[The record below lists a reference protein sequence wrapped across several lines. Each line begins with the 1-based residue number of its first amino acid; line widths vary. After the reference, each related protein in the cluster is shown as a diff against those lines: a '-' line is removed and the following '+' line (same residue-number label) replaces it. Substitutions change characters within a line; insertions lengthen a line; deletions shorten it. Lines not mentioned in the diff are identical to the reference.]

1 MNKWCFLLIAACLL
15 APDTGHAALKAR
27 DDVKAEDAFNPNPA
41 PDDLILPMPC
51 GQSMVLKAVGVRG
64 KGLLWDLET
73 RFGRRDG
80 GSDDR
85 GYYDSPY
92 ASAISGP
99 FVLKDLPPDWR
110 QKIKAANPDADSMQ
124 FYFEGKYEVSKRQWD
139 AVMGGQCMDGDALPA
154 LSPEDARPVVE
165 VSWHEAQEFTRKY
178 TEWLLANAPQSLP
191 GFQGDDRN
199 TAFVRL
205 PTEAEW
211 EYAARG
217 AQKVSP
223 LSLSQEDFFEMP
235 MGDAIKNYAVFR
247 DSEGTSEETLQRI
260 GSRKPN
266 PAGFYDMA
274 GNAAEMVQ
282 DGFQF
287 SLGGRLHG
295 STGGFIRKGGGFLST
310 QDEVMPGRREEVA
323 PFLKDGPNKARDLGF
338 RIALSGINTPGGAR
352 PAELASEWEKA
363 GIELSAELNPSG
375 DPLELVAQL
384 EARAGSDAEKASLK
398 GLQNLIRENNIS
410 LERQKRSTVSN
421 EIRSAVYLVTMLK
434 DCLIKREII
443 GKELQNFE
451 DKKKQITA
459 ALPKM
464 KAAEANQYK
473 QVLASLDKGIALS
486 KTGIGNQ
493 EAEFRS
499 MLLFY
504 RQTVENTRKVP
515 QSLFDEE
522 LKGIGQEMSGKA
534 PHLVKQNAS
543 LQIYRKHV
551 AALRGGKLALLS
563 SDALRKD
570 ILSLIPKGK

>member
-1 MNKWCFLLIAACLL
+1 MNKFLPLLLAACLI
-15 APDTGHAALKAR
+15 APDAHAALKAR
-27 DDVKAEDAFNPNPA
+27 DEAQAEDASNPNPA
-41 PDDLILPMPC
+41 PDDLVLPMPC
-51 GQSMVLKAVGVRG
+51 GESLVLKAVGVRA
-64 KGLLWDLET
+64 KGLLWDMET
-73 RFGRRDG
+73 RFGCRNS
-80 GSDDR
+80 SDDR
-85 GYYDSPY
+85 GYYDSPHA
-92 ASAISGP
+92 ASISGP
-99 FVLKDLPPDWR
+99 FVLKDLPQDWQR
-110 QKIKAANPDADSMQ
+110 KIKAANPDADAMQ

-139 AVMGGQCMDGDALPA
+139 AVTGGQCANGETLPA
-154 LSPEDARPVVE
+154 PTPEDARPMVGI
-165 VSWHEAQEFTRKY
+165 SWHEAQAFTQTY

-223 LSLSQEDFFEMP
+223 LALSQEDFFELP
-235 MGDAIKNYAVFR
+235 AGESVKSYAVFR
-247 DSEGTSEETLQRI
+247 DGEGTSEEALQRI
-260 GSRKPN
+260 GSRKAN
-266 PAGFYDMA
+266 PAGFHDMA

-295 STGGFIRKGGGFLST
+295 STGGFVRKGGSFLSSR
-310 QDEVMPGRREEVA
+310 DEVMPGRREEVA
-323 PFLKDGPNKARDLGF
+323 PFLRDGPNRARDLGF
-338 RIALSGINTPGGAR
+338 RVALSGINTPGGDR
-352 PAELASEWEKA
+352 PAELAREWRKA
-363 GIELSAELNPSG
+363 GVELSAELNPSG
-375 DPLELVAQL
+375 DPLELIAQL

-398 GLQNLIRENNIS
+398 GLQSLIRENNIT

-451 DKKKQITA
+451 DKKKQIAA
-459 ALPKM
+459 ALPRM
-464 KAAEANQYK
+464 KASEAAQYK

-486 KTGIGNQ
+486 HTGIDNQ

-504 RQTVENTRKVP
+504 KQTLENAQKVP
-515 QSLFDEE
+515 ASLFDEE
-522 LKGIGQEMSGKA
+522 LHGIGQEMSGNA

-551 AALRGGKLALLS
+551 AALRGGKFASLS
-563 SDALRKD
+563 ADALRKD
-570 ILSLIPKGK
+570 ILSLIPKK

>member
-110 QKIKAANPDADSMQ
+110 QKIKAANPDADAMQ
-124 FYFEGKYEVSKRQWD
+124 LYFEGKYEVSKRQWD
-139 AVMGGQCMDGDALPA
+139 AVMGGQCMDGNALPA

-352 PAELASEWEKA
+352 PAELASEWK
-363 GIELSAELNPSG
+363 SCPPN
-375 DPLELVAQL
+375 
-384 EARAGSDAEKASLK
+384 
-398 GLQNLIRENNIS
+398 
-410 LERQKRSTVSN
+410 
-421 EIRSAVYLVTMLK
+421 
-434 DCLIKREII
+434 
-443 GKELQNFE
+443 
-451 DKKKQITA
+451 
-459 ALPKM
+459 
-464 KAAEANQYK
+464 
-473 QVLASLDKGIALS
+473 
-486 KTGIGNQ
+486 
-493 EAEFRS
+493 
-499 MLLFY
+499 
-504 RQTVENTRKVP
+504 
-515 QSLFDEE
+515 
-522 LKGIGQEMSGKA
+522 
-534 PHLVKQNAS
+534 
-543 LQIYRKHV
+543 
-551 AALRGGKLALLS
+551 
-563 SDALRKD
+563 
-570 ILSLIPKGK
+570 

>member
-1 MNKWCFLLIAACLL
+1 MSKWCFLLIAACLF

-51 GQSMVLKAVGVRG
+51 GQSMVLKAVGIRG

-99 FVLKDLPPDWR
+99 FVLKDLPPDWQR
-110 QKIKAANPDADSMQ
+110 KIKAANPDADAMQ

-165 VSWHEAQEFTRKY
+165 VSWHEAQEFTKKY

-235 MGDAIKNYAVFR
+235 TGDAIKNYAVFR

-352 PAELASEWEKA
+352 PAELASEWKKA
-363 GIELSAELNPSG
+363 GIGAVSRAE
-375 DPLELVAQL
+375 PL
-384 EARAGSDAEKASLK
+384 R
-398 GLQNLIRENNIS
+398 
-410 LERQKRSTVSN
+410 
-421 EIRSAVYLVTMLK
+421 RSA
-434 DCLIKREII
+434 
-443 GKELQNFE
+443 G
-451 DKKKQITA
+451 
-459 ALPKM
+459 
-464 KAAEANQYK
+464 
-473 QVLASLDKGIALS
+473 
-486 KTGIGNQ
+486 TGGP
-493 EAEFRS
+493 A
-499 MLLFY
+499 
-504 RQTVENTRKVP
+504 
-515 QSLFDEE
+515 
-522 LKGIGQEMSGKA
+522 
-534 PHLVKQNAS
+534 
-543 LQIYRKHV
+543 
-551 AALRGGKLALLS
+551 
-563 SDALRKD
+563 
-570 ILSLIPKGK
+570 

>member
-1 MNKWCFLLIAACLL
+1 M
-15 APDTGHAALKAR
+15 
-27 DDVKAEDAFNPNPA
+27 
-41 PDDLILPMPC
+41 
-51 GQSMVLKAVGVRG
+51 
-64 KGLLWDLET
+64 
-73 RFGRRDG
+73 
-80 GSDDR
+80 
-85 GYYDSPY
+85 
-92 ASAISGP
+92 
-99 FVLKDLPPDWR
+99 
-110 QKIKAANPDADSMQ
+110 
-124 FYFEGKYEVSKRQWD
+124 
-139 AVMGGQCMDGDALPA
+139 
-154 LSPEDARPVVE
+154 
-165 VSWHEAQEFTRKY
+165 
-178 TEWLLANAPQSLP
+178 
-191 GFQGDDRN
+191 
-199 TAFVRL
+199 
-205 PTEAEW
+205 
-211 EYAARG
+211 
-217 AQKVSP
+217 
-223 LSLSQEDFFEMP
+223 
-235 MGDAIKNYAVFR
+235 
-247 DSEGTSEETLQRI
+247 
-260 GSRKPN
+260 
-266 PAGFYDMA
+266 
-274 GNAAEMVQ
+274 
-282 DGFQF
+282 
-287 SLGGRLHG
+287 
-295 STGGFIRKGGGFLST
+295 
-310 QDEVMPGRREEVA
+310 
-323 PFLKDGPNKARDLGF
+323 
-338 RIALSGINTPGGAR
+338 
-352 PAELASEWEKA
+352 
-363 GIELSAELNPSG
+363 
-375 DPLELVAQL
+375 AQL

-443 GKELQNFE
+443 DKELQNFE

-504 RQTVENTRKVP
+504 KQTVENTRKVP

>member
-1 MNKWCFLLIAACLL
+1 MRSRLLSSLLFLLL
-15 APDTGHAALKAR
+15 AALPAAPADAALAKRGGEVSTADACNPHPDK
-27 DDVKAEDAFNPNPA
+27 DDIV
-41 PDDLILPMPC
+41 LPMP
-51 GQSMVLKAVGVRG
+51 GGLSMAFRLVAVPS
-64 KGLLWDLET
+64 KGLLWDMSA
-73 RFGRRDG
+73 RPGRDDAAN
-80 GSDDR
+80 SDRAFYDR
-85 GYYDSPY
+85 RYR
-92 ASAISGP
+92 AFLSAP
-99 FVLKDLPPDWR
+99 FSRADLPSSWR
-110 QKIKAANPDADSMQ
+110 AQAPAGDYF
-124 FYFEGKYEVSKRQWD
+124 FYLVAKYEVSLLQWQSIMGSGTEAPVTD
-139 AVMGGQCMDGDALPA
+139 ISWYEAV
-154 LSPEDARPVVE
+154 
-165 VSWHEAQEFTRKY
+165 EFTRRY
-178 TEWLLANAPQSLP
+178 TEWLLQNAADALP
-191 GFQGDDRN
+191 RYAGDSRN
-199 TAFVRL
+199 VGFVRL
-205 PTEAEW
+205 PTETEW

-217 AQKVSP
+217 GQTAGPEQLMEK
-223 LSLSQEDFFEMP
+223 DFFALP
-235 MGDAIKNYAVFR
+235 AGAPLADYAVYR
-247 DSEGTSEETLQRI
+247 PEGAARIAEDCARI

-352 PAELASEWEKA
+352 PAELASEWKKA

-375 DPLELVAQL
+375 DPLELVAPL

-504 RQTVENTRKVP
+504 KQTVENTRKVP

>member
-110 QKIKAANPDADSMQ
+110 QKIKAANPDADAMQ

-139 AVMGGQCMDGDALPA
+139 AVMGGQCMDGDTLPA

-199 TAFVRL
+199 TAFIRL

-287 SLGGRLHG
+287 SLGCTAPRAALSARAADSCPRRMRSCPDGGKKWPPSSRTGPTRHG
-295 STGGFIRKGGGFLST
+295 ISDSASPFPASTPPAAQGPRNW
-310 QDEVMPGRREEVA
+310 PRNGRR
-323 PFLKDGPNKARDLGF
+323 PGSSCPPN
-338 RIALSGINTPGGAR
+338 
-352 PAELASEWEKA
+352 
-363 GIELSAELNPSG
+363 
-375 DPLELVAQL
+375 
-384 EARAGSDAEKASLK
+384 
-398 GLQNLIRENNIS
+398 
-410 LERQKRSTVSN
+410 
-421 EIRSAVYLVTMLK
+421 
-434 DCLIKREII
+434 
-443 GKELQNFE
+443 
-451 DKKKQITA
+451 
-459 ALPKM
+459 
-464 KAAEANQYK
+464 
-473 QVLASLDKGIALS
+473 
-486 KTGIGNQ
+486 
-493 EAEFRS
+493 
-499 MLLFY
+499 
-504 RQTVENTRKVP
+504 
-515 QSLFDEE
+515 
-522 LKGIGQEMSGKA
+522 
-534 PHLVKQNAS
+534 
-543 LQIYRKHV
+543 
-551 AALRGGKLALLS
+551 
-563 SDALRKD
+563 
-570 ILSLIPKGK
+570 

>member
-1 MNKWCFLLIAACLL
+1 MYTILIVDDEANLLEVL
-15 APDTGHAALKAR
+15 AVALENMGYGT
-27 DDVKAEDAFNPNPA
+27 VTAETAEEA
-41 PDDLILPMPC
+41 LAVLEEREVHLVLSDLRLP
-51 GQSMVLKAVGVRG
+51 
-64 KGLLWDLET
+64 GLS
-73 RFGRRDG
+73 GRELMEK
-80 GSDDR
+80 
-85 GYYDSPY
+85 
-92 ASAISGP
+92 
-99 FVLKDLPPDWR
+99 V
-110 QKIKAANPDADSMQ
+110 KAANPDADAMQ

-165 VSWHEAQEFTRKY
+165 VSWHEAQEFTQKY

-217 AQKVSP
+217 AQKASP

-235 MGDAIKNYAVFR
+235 TGDAIKNYAVFR

-352 PAELASEWEKA
+352 PAELASEWKKA

-473 QVLASLDKGIALS
+473 QVLASLDKGISLS
-486 KTGIGNQ
+486 KTGIDNQ

-504 RQTVENTRKVP
+504 KQTVENTQKVP